1 MSDEF
6 DDAFEEEGRLRGAMA
21 RRTAAGLGQ
30 PRVARLVSRVYGAAG
45 APLRARM
52 LACLVRPLGSLGLMA
67 VASGAFARFLHRS
80 GEHGAGV
87 PLDDLGRYSN
97 DQIFELARFVEQVSP
112 EAIQQVASL
121 FADSPVGVAAFGA
134 AAAMLL
140 VRAVRGTDPN
150 GERTVPPKSGEA
162 PMDHVGDDAG

>member
-6 DDAFEEEGRLRGAMA
+6 DDAFEDEGRLRGAMV
-21 RRTAAGLGQ
+21 RRTVEGPGH

-80 GEHGAGV
+80 GELGAGV
-87 PLDDLGRYSN
+87 QLDDLGRYSN

-121 FADSPVGVAAFGA
+121 CADSLVGVAAFSA

-140 VRAVRGTDPN
+140 VRAVRGAAPTR
-150 GERTVPPKSGEA
+150 EKTVPPGSDEA
-162 PMDHVGDDAG
+162 PIPRVEDDAA